1 MALCLLSTKSNYNES
16 EQNMGDF
23 TEFGIEIEKHLSK
36 LGKDI
41 QKFVEKV
48 VPLTHEDKD
57 FTPDCDILESDLEYK
72 VQIDLPGLVKKEI
85 GISLKNHVLTIKG
98 ERDIVAGEAETFKR
112 QERKR
117 GAFARSFALPEDV
130 DTAEINA
137 NFRNGVLTVSMPK
150 SESLKD
156 RSNIPVN

>member
-1 MALCLLSTKSNYNES
+1 
-16 EQNMGDF
+16 MGEF
-23 TEFGIEIEKHLSK
+23 TDFGIEIEKHLSK

-41 QKFVEKV
+41 QEFVEKV
-48 VPLTHEDKD
+48 VPLNHDDKD
-57 FTPDCDILESDLEYK
+57 FAPDCDILESETEYK
-72 VQIDLPGLVKKEI
+72 VQIDLPGLAKKEI
-85 GISLKNHVLTIKG
+85 GIALKNHVLTIKG
-98 ERDIVAGEAETFKR
+98 ERDIVAGEGEEFKR

-130 DTAEINA
+130 NTAEINA
-137 NFRNGVLTVSMPK
+137 NFRNGVLTVTMPK